1 MVTKEMKLEMEES
14 ANKLK
19 ETPIVKK
26 EEVGLVS
33 FGGVKQFKS
42 IKRAIRRGN
51 AASNGEVYPKKPYN
65 CRKATPGR
73 KLNQLKKQIY
83 EGLNRAI

>member
-1 MVTKEMKLEMEES
+1 MTESMELKMEES

-26 EEVGLVS
+26 EEVRLTT

-51 AASNGEVYPKKPYN
+51 AAPNGEVYPKKPYN

-73 KLNQLKKQIY
+73 KTNQLKKQIY